1 MQKFYSTTSSDR
13 VRIAYNKVIE
23 YKIAKLMT
31 PACKLLKA
39 NKIEYSIHE
48 YEHDANAKS
57 FGLEAAEKLGL
68 DVHEVFKTL
77 MVTDEKNYYVAVLP
91 VHHQLNLK
99 KVAQAFGCKK
109 LQMADSKQA
118 ERLTG
123 YLVGGISPVGQK
135 KRLKTVIDASA
146 ENLQKIYV
154 SGGKRGLDIGL
165 KPADLA
171 RVLDAAFV
179 DVIND

>member
-1 MQKFYSTTSSDR
+1 
-13 VRIAYNKVIE
+13 
-23 YKIAKLMT
+23 MT

-39 NKIEYSIHE
+39 NKIEYIIHE

-68 DVHEVFKTL
+68 AVEEVFKTL
-77 MVTDEKNYYVAVLP
+77 LVTDEKQYFVAVLP

-99 KVAQAFGCKK
+99 KVAAAFGCKK
-109 LQMADSKQA
+109 LQMADPKQA

-135 KRLKTVIDASA
+135 KRLKTVIDVSA
-146 ENLQKIYV
+146 ERLNKIYV

-165 KPADLA
+165 NPADLA
-171 RVLDAAFV
+171 KVLNAPFIDIV
-179 DVIND
+179 DK

>member
-1 MQKFYSTTSSDR
+1 
-13 VRIAYNKVIE
+13 
-23 YKIAKLMT
+23 MT

-39 NKIEYSIHE
+39 QKIEYSIHE
-48 YEHDANAKS
+48 YQHDANAKS

-68 DVHEVFKTL
+68 QVEEVFKTL
-77 MVTDEKNYYVAVLP
+77 LVTDEKQYFVAILP

-99 KVAQAFGCKK
+99 KVATALGCKK
-109 LQMADSKQA
+109 LQMADPKQA

-146 ENLQKIYV
+146 EKLQKIYV

-165 KPADLA
+165 KPDDLA
-171 RVLDAAFV
+171 KVLNAQFV
-179 DVIND
+179 DLLDD

>member
-1 MQKFYSTTSSDR
+1 
-13 VRIAYNKVIE
+13 
-23 YKIAKLMT
+23 MT
-31 PACKLLKA
+31 PACKLLKSQ
-39 NKIEYSIHE
+39 KIEYSIHE

-68 DVHEVFKTL
+68 AVEEVFKTL
-77 MVTDEKNYYVAVLP
+77 LVTDEKQYFVAVLP
-91 VHHQLNLK
+91 VNHQLNLK
-99 KVAQAFGCKK
+99 KAASAFGCKK
-109 LQMADSKQA
+109 LQMADPKQA

-146 ENLQKIYV
+146 EQLNKIYV

-165 KPADLA
+165 RPADLA
-171 RVLDAAFV
+171 KVLDAKFV
-179 DVIND
+179 DVLDI

>member
-1 MQKFYSTTSSDR
+1 
-13 VRIAYNKVIE
+13 
-23 YKIAKLMT
+23 MT
-31 PACKLLKA
+31 PACKLLKSQT
-39 NKIEYSIHE
+39 IEYSIHE

-68 DVHEVFKTL
+68 AVEEVFKTL
-77 MVTDEKNYYVAVLP
+77 LVTDEKQYFVAVLP
-91 VHHQLNLK
+91 VNHQLNLK
-99 KVAQAFGCKK
+99 KVASAFGCKK
-109 LQMADSKQA
+109 LQMADPKQA

-146 ENLQKIYV
+146 EQLNKIYV

-171 RVLDAAFV
+171 KVLDAQFV
-179 DVIND
+179 DVLDV

>member
-1 MQKFYSTTSSDR
+1 
-13 VRIAYNKVIE
+13 
-23 YKIAKLMT
+23 MT

-57 FGLEAAEKLGL
+57 FGLEAAEKLNL
-68 DVHEVFKTL
+68 RVEEVFKTL
-77 MVTDEKNYYVAVLP
+77 LVTDEKNYFVAILP

-99 KVAQAFGCKK
+99 KVAQAVGAKK
-109 LQMADSKQA
+109 LKMSDPKDA

-135 KRLKTVIDASA
+135 KRLKTVIDQSA
-146 ENLQKIYV
+146 VQLEKLYV

-165 KPADLA
+165 KPQDLA
-171 RVLDAAFV
+171 KVLSATFADVLDQ
-179 DVIND
+179 

>member
-1 MQKFYSTTSSDR
+1 
-13 VRIAYNKVIE
+13 
-23 YKIAKLMT
+23 MT

-39 NKIEYSIHE
+39 SKIEYSIHE
-48 YEHDANAKS
+48 YKHDANAKS

-68 DVHEVFKTL
+68 AVEEVFKTL
-77 MVTDEKNYYVAVLP
+77 LVTDEKQYFVAVLP

-99 KVAQAFGCKK
+99 KVAAAFGCKK
-109 LQMADSKQA
+109 LQMADPKQA

-135 KRLKTVIDASA
+135 KRLKTVIDVSA
-146 ENLQKIYV
+146 ERLNKIYV

-165 KPADLA
+165 NPADLA
-171 RVLDAAFV
+171 KVLNAPFIDIV
-179 DVIND
+179 DK